1 MVLKH
6 ILIVTYPAQSHINPA
21 LQLAKKLI
29 TMDAHV
35 TLLLTLHLYRR
46 ITNKITIPGLTLLPF
61 SDGHDAGFN
70 ALHCSDEDHKLYLED
85 LKRCTSDFLSNLILS
100 TPYPFSCVVYTL
112 LLPCVDHVARRFN
125 LPTTL
130 LWIEPATVL
139 DIFYYYFH
147 DHADYINQQ
156 TKNGSSVTLP
166 GLSFSLSSRDMPSF
180 LLRWKSG
187 VFSNLALPMFEEH
200 ILQLDMEST
209 NPTVLVNTFEALE
222 VEALR
227 AVDRV
232 NMIPIGPLIPSA
244 FLDGRDPHDTSFG
257 GDIFQVSCD
266 YVEWLNTKQENSV
279 VYVSF
284 GSYWELSKRQMEEIS
299 IALLDCG
306 YPFLWVIR
314 KKVVDGKEEEE
325 DDISFREE
333 LEKKGK
339 IVTWCSQ
346 VEVLSHASVGCFVTH
361 CGWNST
367 MEGLVCGVPM
377 VAFPQWTDQ
386 MTNAKMIEDV
396 WKVGVRVDHDVNE
409 DDGVVEGKEI
419 KACLDVVMGSGD
431 HKANEFRRNADK
443 WKSLAR
449 DAAKDGGSSEN
460 NLRAFLEVSVY
471 LPLPPHPPSLHL
483 PHPLSA
489 SRIASLDRAAATAV
503 HRDLNRTG
511 SCSFPPTGPKEED
524 LLLDATVHKAR
535 YVDLGFEGDD
545 RCNLGPHSFE
555 DVSEKIGFRG
565 HFAIL
570 IKLYEV

>member
-1 MVLKH
+1 MVH
-6 ILIVTYPAQSHINPA
+6 QRILIVTYPAQSHINPA

-29 TMDAHV
+29 AMDAHV

-61 SDGHDAGFN
+61 SDSHDAGFS
-70 ALHCSDEDHKLYLED
+70 ALHSSDDDQKLYAEE
-85 LKRCTSDFLSNLILS
+85 LKRRTSDFASNLILS
-100 TPYPFSCVVYTL
+100 TPNPFSCLVYTL
-112 LLPCVDHVARRFN
+112 LLPCVARVARRFN
-125 LPTTL
+125 LSTAL
-130 LWIEPATVL
+130 LWIEPATVFH
-139 DIFYYYFH
+139 IFYYYFH
-147 DHADYINQQ
+147 GHAGYINQQ
-156 TKNGSSVTLP
+156 TKNGSSVTIP
-166 GLSFSLSSRDMPSF
+166 GLSFALSSRDMPSF
-180 LLRWKSG
+180 LLRWQSG
-187 VFSNLALPMFEEH
+187 VFSLVLPWFEEQ
-200 ILQLDMEST
+200 ILELDMET

-222 VEALR
+222 VEVLR

-244 FLDGRDPHDTSFG
+244 FLDGRDPHDASFG

-266 YVEWLNTKQENSV
+266 YLEWLNTKQENSV

-284 GSYWELSKRQMEEIS
+284 GSYWELSKRQMEEIAV
-299 IALLDCG
+299 ALLDCG
-306 YPFLWVIR
+306 RPFLWVIR
-314 KKVVDGKEEEE
+314 KKVADGKEEEE
-325 DDISFREE
+325 DDISCREE

-396 WKVGVRVDHDVNE
+396 WRVGVRVDRDVNE
-409 DDGVVEGKEI
+409 DDGIVEGKEI

-449 DAAKDGGSSEN
+449 DAAKESGPSEN
-460 NLRAFLEVSVY
+460 SLRAFLE
-471 LPLPPHPPSLHL
+471 
-483 PHPLSA
+483 
-489 SRIASLDRAAATAV
+489 
-503 HRDLNRTG
+503 
-511 SCSFPPTGPKEED
+511 
-524 LLLDATVHKAR
+524 
-535 YVDLGFEGDD
+535 
-545 RCNLGPHSFE
+545 
-555 DVSEKIGFRG
+555 DVRLKT
-565 HFAIL
+565 
-570 IKLYEV
+570 YE